1 MGHSW
6 VRPKKYKRIWRRQH
20 NEARSEQQKAHKV
33 ADSCYSTLTGSWNSG
48 RCSNVCVFPSSL
60 DKAFPGQNGD
70 PELQKTSYANGLSV
84 AQKVEEEGAVLLK
97 NDGALPLAG
106 TNRKINLL
114 GYASANPVYGGTGSG
129 GSSYTQTGQ
138 IL

>member
-1 MGHSW
+1 MK
-6 VRPKKYKRIWRRQH
+6 RDPNNKKPTKLLTAVTALLLAVGI
-20 NEARSEQQKAHKV
+20 V
-33 ADSCYSTLTGSWNSG
+33 ADVAMFG
-48 RCSNVCVFPSSL
+48 VFPSSL

-84 AQKVEEEGAVLLK
+84 AQKIEEEGAVLLK

-114 GYASANPVYGGTGSG
+114 AMLPQIRFMAVRVPVAAATL
-129 GSSYTQTGQ
+129 QTGQ